1 MIESISAFSLFCQF
15 CQETFWDRNDR
26 NVFRHLAFSVNFFK
40 KLYSQTA
47 FIIDTFWDRND
58 RKYFGFEPFLSI

>member
-47 FIIDTFWDRND
+47 FRIDTF
-58 RKYFGFEPFLSI
+58 

>member
-40 KLYSQTA
+40 KLYCQT
-47 FIIDTFWDRND
+47 FCDKND
-58 RKYFGFEPFLSI
+58 RKYFGF